1 MMFGEQGKCQ
11 MSKGGGKKRDGRDR
25 PAFLSPL
32 SLSEILCS
40 APSHWPAKNGLLL
53 SPSELRAKRAP
64 SGLAWHPVTQTK
76 PRPTAQA
83 CSSHGPRPRTGS
95 RRPQALLRWAS
106 GLRLGFSLL
115 LRTMTLEIILR
126 YAQSNE
132 IAASKAANRMKIC
145 YQTALPGLGHLP
157 SARSFVECFL
167 SDTRQ
172 KSLCREPHSAK
183 SCSR

>member
-1 MMFGEQGKCQ
+1 MFGEQGKCQ

-145 YQTALPGLGHLP
+145 YQTDSIPINP
-157 SARSFVECFL
+157 INIF
-167 SDTRQ
+167 
-172 KSLCREPHSAK
+172 SLLVC
-183 SCSR
+183 

>member
-1 MMFGEQGKCQ
+1 MFGEQGKCQ

-32 SLSEILCS
+32 SLSLKFFALLHLIGRRRTASCCPLASCVRSERR
-40 APSHWPAKNGLLL
+40 AGWPGT
-53 SPSELRAKRAP
+53 
-64 SGLAWHPVTQTK
+64 PVTQTK

-145 YQTALPGLGHLP
+145 YQTDSIPINP
-157 SARSFVECFL
+157 INIF
-167 SDTRQ
+167 
-172 KSLCREPHSAK
+172 SLLVC
-183 SCSR
+183 